1 MPIAE
6 SPSMTQIS
14 NSVELLEQALA
25 MAKARGFVVRSELL
39 EGIEG
44 GHCRIGRRDVIFI
57 DPSTTAAEQLSVIMP
72 ILQHATQPAT
82 QAEC

>member
-57 DPSTTAAEQLSVIMP
+57 DPSTTAAEQLSVLMP
-72 ILQHATQPAT
+72 ILQQTAQPTAKGK
-82 QAEC
+82 C